1 MSPGAARMARN
12 AARLAALAAVALA
25 AVALLDWVRSA
36 SDAMPEPGGRWLY
49 YGVLALGLAV
59 YALLL
64 ALPYVPGVEIG
75 ILFLAMQGPGAAL
88 PVYVATLAGL
98 ALAYTAGA
106 ALPPGWLAG
115 TLTDLGLSRAA
126 ALVGRMAPL
135 PREARLRLLRD
146 RLPGWLRRAAGGWR
160 YLLLAAVLNVP
171 GNWLLGGG
179 GGIML
184 LAGLS
189 GLFRPAL
196 TLATVALAV
205 APVPLAVWFFGIDLM

>member
-1 MSPGAARMARN
+1 VSPGTARLARN
-12 AARLAALAAVALA
+12 IARLAALAAVALA
-25 AVALLDWVRSA
+25 AVTLLDWVRSA
-36 SDAMPEPGGRWLY
+36 SDAMPGPGGRWLY

-75 ILFLAMQGPGAAL
+75 ILVLAMQGPGAAL
-88 PVYVATLAGL
+88 PVYLATLAGL
-98 ALAYTAGA
+98 ALAYSAGA
-106 ALPPGWLAG
+106 VLPPGWLAG
-115 TLTDLGLSRAA
+115 TLTDIGLSRAA
-126 ALVGRMAPL
+126 ALVGRLAAL
-135 PREARLRLLRD
+135 PRAARLQLLRD
-146 RLPGWLRRAAGGWR
+146 RLPRWLRRVAGGWR

-189 GLFRPAL
+189 GLFRPGA